1 MGWNRQQFR
10 AQHRQV
16 ARLRPARIPL
26 EKAHCADCGREL
38 AATHLVACY
47 GERCKRCF
55 DALWQGVA
63 MATACHKKDPLACH
77 GLR

>member
-10 AQHRQV
+10 AERRQMQP
-16 ARLRPARIPL
+16 ARLRHARIPL

-38 AATHLVACY
+38 AVTHLVACY

-63 MATACHKKDPLACH
+63 MATASYERL
-77 GLR
+77 